1 MIADNAHKLAL
12 LQVVFDEIPDIT
24 FLKDAKGNFVLGNAA
39 LARLYNVAPDA
50 LVGKSDIDFGVDPVM
65 AEAFRA
71 NVLAIMAGGKTEI
84 VFERSRDASTGEIR
98 HFKSIK
104 KPLKTPSGENQI
116 LVIAHDITD
125 IVRAQAQVAEHEQ
138 RLREV
143 MAATLEGIW
152 DWHIASGRVIH
163 NEQWYSL
170 IGYSEGEIV
179 DHVDAFAA
187 CIHPDDRSLVW
198 AAIQSLL
205 EGRSDVYRSEH
216 RMLCKDG
223 RVIWVLDRGQ
233 IAERDADG
241 KPVRVVGAFTDI
253 TDRKQDQ
260 QALEKA
266 LAAANYATRAKS
278 EFLATMSHEI
288 RTPMNGILGMAQ
300 LLLSDSVSQE
310 ERREWA
316 STILDSGQILLTLLN
331 DILDFSKVEAGRL
344 DLSPSPFSP
353 CQLAHET
360 IAIFDELALGK
371 GIEIEIDCTLGQRR
385 FSGDSTRLRQMLSNY
400 LSNAIKFSDYGK
412 VTVKIT
418 ECIHDNQPGLI
429 EFSVNDSGIGI
440 PADKQDLLFSPFT
453 QIDASST
460 RRFGGTGLGL
470 SIVRRLA
477 ELMGGEVGVESHE
490 GQGARF
496 WFRVALEPAAEMD
509 FGENLP
515 KRTAAQ
521 EIPSRFEG
529 KVLVAEDNPV
539 NRRVIT
545 SLLEKQGLQVT
556 LAEDGQVA
564 LDKLAKQS
572 FDLVLMDVQ
581 MPVMD
586 GISATQKIRE
596 LELRGSLSRQTIIAL
611 TASAFA
617 EDRQCCLDAGMD
629 DYISKPINYRDLLRV
644 LQEWL

>member
-1 MIADNAHKLAL
+1 MIADSAHKLAL

-24 FLKDAKGNFVLGNAA
+24 FLKDAKGDFVLGNAA

-170 IGYSEGEIV
+170 IGYSAGEIA

-187 CIHPDDRSLVW
+187 CIHPDDRSSVW
-198 AAIQSLL
+198 AAIQALL
-205 EGRSDVYRSEH
+205 EGRTEVYRSEH
-216 RMLCKDG
+216 RMLRKG
-223 RVIWVLDRGQ
+223 GSVIWVLDRGQ

-300 LLLSDSVSQE
+300 LLLSDTVSQE

-344 DLSPSPFSP
+344 DLSPSTFSP
-353 CQLAHET
+353 CHLAHET
-360 IAIFDELALGK
+360 IAIFDELALDK
-371 GIEIEIDCTLGQRR
+371 GIEIDIDCTLGQRL
-385 FSGDSTRLRQMLSNY
+385 FSGDTTRLRQMLSNY
-400 LSNAIKFSDYGK
+400 LSNAIKFSESGK
-412 VTVKIT
+412 VTVRIT
-418 ECIHDNQPGLI
+418 ECIGEGQPRLI
-429 EFSVNDSGIGI
+429 EFSVSDSGIGI
-440 PADKQDLLFSPFT
+440 PADKQALLFSPFT

-477 ELMGGEVGVESHE
+477 ELMGGEVGVESRE
-490 GQGARF
+490 GLGARF
-496 WFRVALEPAAEMD
+496 WFSVALEPASERD
-509 FGENLP
+509 VGESLP
-515 KRTAAQ
+515 KTTTYQ
-521 EIPSRFEG
+521 DIPNRFEG
-529 KVLVAEDNPV
+529 SVLVAEDNPV

-545 SLLEKQGLQVT
+545 SLLEKLGLQVAI
-556 LAEDGQVA
+556 AEDGQAA
-564 LDKLAKQS
+564 LDKLAEQS
-572 FDLVLMDVQ
+572 FDLLLMDVQ
-581 MPVMD
+581 MPVLD
-586 GISATQKIRE
+586 GISATHKIRE
-596 LELRGSLSRQTIIAL
+596 METRDGLSRQTIIAL

-629 DYISKPINYRDLLRV
+629 DYLSKPINYRDLLRV
-644 LQEWL
+644 LQEWI